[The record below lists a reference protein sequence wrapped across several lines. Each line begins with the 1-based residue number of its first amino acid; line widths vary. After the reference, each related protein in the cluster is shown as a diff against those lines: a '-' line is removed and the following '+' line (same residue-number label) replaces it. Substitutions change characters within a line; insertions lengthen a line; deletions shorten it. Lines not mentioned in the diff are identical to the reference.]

1 MPVKINYEVSGVA
14 MAWKAL
20 CANIV
25 SQTTLYD
32 MKLQDSAEITKATAT
47 AYENQAQYQY
57 NQLQDRKNE
66 LISTGTA
73 SVVAGSTA
81 AAIELGTMAYSF
93 RLDNQADA
101 LEGAQETNNVRFS
114 RTEEETVDPS
124 TGSSSGSR
132 PSTDS
137 DVHPQDEAQLTKGTV
152 VRDMPQTDSAPVAA
166 SKAQAKEE
174 AADEEANLDVV
185 QTNTRT
191 QQKTSDL
198 DADETKEAVDQ
209 KNAKDISEK
218 RNMAKT
224 MRDLGTGLG
233 QAVLS
238 IGNGIGQ
245 LASSYY
251 TNQEADDTR
260 MATLFQAAETVLQTI
275 LQQIQAMEQASDS
288 SAQGTYQT
296 FSSIIAANVIRG

>member
-32 MKLQDSAEITKATAT
+32 MKLQDSAEITKATAI

-57 NQLQDRKNE
+57 NQLQDKKNE

-73 SVVAGSTA
+73 SVVAGTTA
-81 AAIELGTMAYSF
+81 AVIELGTLAYSF
-93 RLDNQADA
+93 RLDNQADG
-101 LEGAQETNNVRFS
+101 LENAQETNNVQF
-114 RTEEETVDPS
+114 TEEPVMPS
-124 TGSSSGSR
+124 TSRSSPGR
-132 PSTDS
+132 TSTGTDAG
-137 DVHPQDEAQLTKGTV
+137 VQPDEAHLDTARSTV
-152 VRDMPQTDSAPVAA
+152 AELPPESPTSSVRADTAHERVVAG
-166 SKAQAKEE
+166 
-174 AADEEANLDVV
+174 DESVDLDVQ

-218 RNMAKT
+218 RNMAKSL
-224 MRDLGTGLG
+224 RDLGTGLG